1 MFASL
6 VYFLVILGIIKYL
19 GDILF
24 KVTATDIRYFAR
36 SKRSRG
42 LVHIKYFNLIW
53 KVVFKLEYL
62 FCQERHDTFEFE
74 FEWTRRKVASNNN
87 SR

>member
-24 KVTATDIRYFAR
+24 NVTATDIRYFAR

-42 LVHIKYFNLIW
+42 LVHIKYFNLI
-53 KVVFKLEYL
+53 
-62 FCQERHDTFEFE
+62 
-74 FEWTRRKVASNNN
+74 
-87 SR
+87 